1 MIRFE
6 SVKLDNLYNEG
17 VQITPTIV
25 FAFTQICRSG
35 LLKVT
40 KEYTI
45 TYDKSSELWSGEV
58 IDCDGWRDLN
68 QDEVMDIVKQ
78 KKLEGMV

>member
-17 VQITPTIV
+17 VQIIPTVV

-35 LLKVT
+35 ILKVT

-68 QDEVMDIVKQ
+68 QDEVIDIVKQ
-78 KKLEGMV
+78 KKLEGMI

>member
-6 SVKLDNLYNEG
+6 SVKLDNS
-17 VQITPTIV
+17 PTFIARGYRLVV
-25 FAFTQICRSG
+25 FAFTQTCRSG

-58 IDCDGWRDLN
+58 IDCDGWHDLN

>member
-17 VQITPTIV
+17 VQITPTVV
-25 FAFTQICRSG
+25 FVFTQTCRSG

-45 TYDKSSELWSGEV
+45 TYDKSSELWSGDV
-58 IDCDGWRDLN
+58 IDCDGWHDLN

>member
-6 SVKLDNLYNEG
+6 SVKLDSLSNEG
-17 VQITPTIV
+17 AQITPTVV

>member
-6 SVKLDNLYNEG
+6 SIKLDNLYDEG
-17 VQITPTIV
+17 VQLTPTVV
-25 FAFTQICRSG
+25 FAFTQVCRSG

-45 TYDKSSELWSGEV
+45 TYDKSSKLWSGEV
-58 IDCDGWRDLN
+58 IDCDGWHDLN

>member
-17 VQITPTIV
+17 VQLTPTVV
-25 FAFTQICRSG
+25 FAFTQTCRSG

-58 IDCDGWRDLN
+58 IDCDGWHDLN